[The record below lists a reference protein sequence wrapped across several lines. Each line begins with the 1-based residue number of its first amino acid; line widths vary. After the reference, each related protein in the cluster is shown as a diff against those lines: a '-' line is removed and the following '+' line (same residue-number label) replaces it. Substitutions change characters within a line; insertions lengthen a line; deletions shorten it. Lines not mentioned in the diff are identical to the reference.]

1 MSAGLVSVIPTYRPP
16 RDLATLVELLRH
28 HGPVIVS
35 DDASPCTFDPLLAEV
50 AELEN
55 VFVVRHE
62 RNAGIARGLNEG
74 LLAAVESSSDW
85 LLTVDQD
92 TVLPDGYVT
101 DMLAWLDRYHDL
113 KSPIGVVG
121 AGEVIDGDARI
132 RYPSTIVEGVRTTAE
147 VIQTG
152 SLWQVEALRSIGGFD
167 ESFGIDAV
175 DAAACVRLRA
185 AGYLVAVADGMG
197 LRHSIGSSRS
207 IRAFG
212 RDIMVTGHS
221 PERRTSMLRNR
232 LRLFPDEFRQSPRH
246 AFRSI
251 RRVLVNQSAGL
262 VLESRRKDKAIG
274 TLRGL
279 RGSSRDTLEP

>member
-1 MSAGLVSVIPTYRPP
+1 MSVVPTYRPP
-16 RDLATLVELLRH
+16 RELVTLVEHLRH

-35 DDASPCTFDPLLAEV
+35 DDASPCTFDRLLAEV
-50 AELEN
+50 ADLEN
-55 VFVVRHE
+55 VIVIRHE
-62 RNAGIARGLNEG
+62 SNTGIARGLNEG
-74 LLAAVESSSDW
+74 LIAAVESSSAW

-92 TVLPDGYVT
+92 TVLPGDYVT
-101 DMLAWLDRYHDL
+101 AMLAWLDRYHDL

-121 AGEVIDGDARI
+121 AGEVIDGEATI

-152 SLWQVEALRSIGGFD
+152 SLWRVEGLRSIGGFD

-185 AGYLVAVADGMG
+185 AGYLVAVADGIG

-212 RDIMVTGHS
+212 RDVMVTGHS
-221 PERRTSMLRNR
+221 PERRASMLRNR
-232 LRLFPDEFRQSPRH
+232 LRLFPEEFQQSPRH

-262 VLESRRKDKAIG
+262 VLESGRKDKAIG

-279 RGSSRDTLEP
+279 RSSSRDTLEP

>member
-1 MSAGLVSVIPTYRPP
+1 MSVIPTYCPP
-16 RDLATLVELLRH
+16 RDLITLVELLRH

-35 DDASPCTFDPLLAEV
+35 DDSSPCTFDPLLAEV
-50 AELEN
+50 ADLEN
-55 VFVVRHE
+55 VSVVRHE

-74 LLAAVESSSDW
+74 LLVAIEFGSAW

-92 TVLPDGYVT
+92 TVLPDDYVPE
-101 DMLAWLDRYHDL
+101 MLAWLDHHHDHVAR
-113 KSPIGVVG
+113 IGVVG

-152 SLWQVEALRSIGGFD
+152 SLWQVKALSSIGGFD

-185 AGYLVAVADGMG
+185 AGFLVAVADG
-197 LRHSIGSSRS
+197 LALEHAIGSSRR

-232 LRLFPDEFRQSPRH
+232 LRLFPEEFRQSPRH

-251 RRVLVNQSAGL
+251 RRVIVNQSAGL
-262 VLESRRKDKAIG
+262 ILESGRKDKAIG
-274 TLRGL
+274 SLRGL

>member
-1 MSAGLVSVIPTYRPP
+1 MSVIPTYRPSP
-16 RDLATLVELLRH
+16 ELLTLVELLRR

-50 AELEN
+50 AGLEN
-55 VFVVRHE
+55 VSVVRHE
-62 RNAGIARGLNEG
+62 CNAGIARGLNEG
-74 LLAAVESSSDW
+74 IRAADELNSMW

-92 TVLPDGYVT
+92 TVLPENYVT
-101 DMLAWLDRYHDL
+101 DMLAWLDRHHNRV
-113 KSPIGVVG
+113 SAIGVVG
-121 AGEVIDGDARI
+121 AGKVFDGDAQI
-132 RYPSTIVEGVRTTAE
+132 RYPSTTVEGVRTTTE

-152 SLWQVEALRSIGGFD
+152 SLWQAEALQSIGGFD

-185 AGYLVAVADGMG
+185 AGYLVAVADGIE
-197 LRHSIGSSRS
+197 LHHSIGSSRS

-232 LRLFPDEFRQSPRH
+232 LRLFPEEFRQSPRH

-262 VLESRRKDKAIG
+262 FLETGRKDKAIG

-279 RGSSRDTLEP
+279 RGSDRDTLET

>member
-1 MSAGLVSVIPTYRPP
+1 MSVIPTYRPS
-16 RDLATLVELLRH
+16 RELITLVELLRR

-35 DDASPCTFDPLLAEV
+35 DDASPCTFDPLLTEV
-50 AELEN
+50 ADLEN
-55 VFVVRHE
+55 VSVARHE
-62 RNAGIARGLNEG
+62 HNAGIARGLNEG
-74 LLAAVESSSDW
+74 LIAAAESNSAW

-92 TVLPDGYVT
+92 TLLPDDYVT
-101 DMLAWLDRYHDL
+101 DMLEWLDRHHDHMSL
-113 KSPIGVVG
+113 IGVVG
-121 AGEVIDGDARI
+121 AGEVIDGKATI
-132 RYPSTIVEGVRTTAE
+132 RYPSTNAEGVRTTAE

-152 SLWQVEALRSIGGFD
+152 SLWQVDALSSSGGVD
-167 ESFGIDAV
+167 ESCGIDAV
-175 DAAACVRLRA
+175 AAAVCVRLRA
-185 AGYLVAVADGMG
+185 ADYLVAVAEGIE

-221 PERRTSMLRNR
+221 PDRRTSMLRNR
-232 LRLFPDEFRQSPRH
+232 LRLFPEEFRQSPRH

-251 RRVLVNQSAGL
+251 RRVIVNQSAGL
-262 VLESRRKDKAIG
+262 ILESDRKDKAIG

>member
-1 MSAGLVSVIPTYRPP
+1 MSVIPTYRPS
-16 RDLATLVELLRH
+16 RELVTLVDLLRSC
-28 HGPVIVS
+28 GPVIVS
-35 DDASPCTFDPLLAEV
+35 DDASPCTFDPLLAEI
-50 AELEN
+50 ADLEN
-55 VFVVRHE
+55 VTVVRHE

-74 LLAAVESSSDW
+74 LRAATDSGSMW

-92 TVLPDGYVT
+92 TVLPDDYVT
-101 DMLAWLDRYHDL
+101 DMLAWLDRHHDHVL
-113 KSPIGVVG
+113 LIGVVG
-121 AGEVIDGDARI
+121 AGEVVDGDAQV
-132 RYPSTIVEGVRTTAE
+132 RYPSTIVDGVRATEE

-152 SLWQVEALRSIGGFD
+152 SLWQVAALRAISGFD
-167 ESFGIDAV
+167 ESLGIDAV

-185 AGYLVAVADGMG
+185 AGFIVAVADG
-197 LRHSIGSSRS
+197 LALEHAIGSSRR

-212 RDIMVTGHS
+212 RDILVTGHS

-232 LRLFPDEFRQSPRH
+232 LRLFPEEFRQSPRH

-251 RRVLVNQSAGL
+251 RRVIVNQSAGL
-262 VLESRRKDKAIG
+262 VLESGRKEKAIG